1 LTSANACL
9 LALGFE
15 GQIVQANPKV
25 DEHSLTNNTP
35 SVGVVVIGRNE
46 GERLKRCIAS
56 VKSSNSLI
64 VYVDSGSDDGSA
76 DWARR
81 NAVNVV
87 DLDLNKPFTA
97 ARARNAGF
105 ERLLEFAPAV
115 PIVQFVDGDCELLV
129 GWLDSG
135 QRFLNEHVGVAAVCG
150 RLRERHPDRSVYNLL
165 CDLEWQAET
174 GDSRSVG
181 GNAMLRSAALQA
193 AGGYRED
200 LLAGEEPELC
210 VRLRQVGWRIW
221 RLPDEMALHD
231 AAMTRFGQW
240 WTRAVRS
247 GYALAE
253 GAALHGRLP
262 ERYNVR
268 ELRRGLLWGL
278 GFPVAIGGISLL
290 HPAGALLALGYPLQI
305 VRLAVRDGVRSRSAW
320 WQALFSVLARFAEV
334 RGAIKFWLDRRL
346 HRPATL
352 FEYK

>member
-1 LTSANACL
+1 MLVNSELDQTS
-9 LALGFE
+9 LAMS
-15 GQIVQANPKV
+15 AS
-25 DEHSLTNNTP
+25 SL
-35 SVGVVVIGRNE
+35 GVVVIGRNE

-56 VKSSNSLI
+56 VRSSDSLI
-64 VYVDSGSDDGSA
+64 IYVDSGSDDGSA
-76 DWARR
+76 DWARQH
-81 NAVNVV
+81 AASVV
-87 DLDLNKPFTA
+87 DLDMGKPFTA

-105 ERLLEFAPAV
+105 ERLLKLTPDV
-115 PIVQFVDGDCELLV
+115 PMVQFVDGDCELLP

-135 QRFLNEHVGVAAVCG
+135 QRFLNERVDVAAVCG

-165 CDLEWQAET
+165 CDMEWRAQT

-181 GNAMLRSAALQA
+181 GNAMLRSSVLQA
-193 AGGYRED
+193 AGGFRED
-200 LLAGEEPELC
+200 LIAGEEPELC
-210 VRLRQVGWRIW
+210 LRLRQVGWRVW

-278 GFPVAIGGISLL
+278 GFPVAIGAASLL
-290 HPAGALLALGYPLQI
+290 HPAGVLLALGYPLQI
-305 VRLAVRDGVRSRSAW
+305 LRLALRGDVRSRAVW

-346 HRPATL
+346 HRRATL